1 MNNLLQFPASCFVD
15 KLVPKAKFVKASDVP
30 SSVRDLLTSEFEQI
44 RLLYVLRADTLN
56 VGDGNEVSEIDV
68 FYFKTKEDTF
78 SVNPF
83 CTLDNLIPRH
93 TLYIIEHNGVF
104 DLLMQHKRRTISA
117 GVVKWVREI
126 SHWKKAV
133 DLSTMPL
140 RIEGNNLD
148 RVYFN
153 LFSQM
158 SGYRIDNA
166 AAISEI
172 KDIETRLA
180 KMRREAETLQ
190 KRVRNEKQFN
200 RQIELNSQARKL
212 KVEIS
217 KLNFELSKLKGES

>member
-1 MNNLLQFPASCFVD
+1 MNNLLQFPTSSFVD

-44 RLLYVLRADTLN
+44 RLLYVLRADTIN
-56 VGDGNEVSEIDV
+56 VGDGKEVSEIDV

-93 TLYIIEHNGVF
+93 TLYIIEHSGVF

-126 SHWKKAV
+126 THWKKAV

-153 LFSQM
+153 LISQV
-158 SGYRIDNA
+158 SGYRIDSSADLTEINA
-166 AAISEI
+166 L
-172 KDIETRLA
+172 ETRIA

-190 KRVRNEKQFN
+190 KRVRAERQFN
-200 RQIELNSQARKL
+200 RQVELNSHARQL
-212 KVEIS
+212 KREI
-217 KLNFELSKLKGES
+217 KELETQLTKQKIK